1 MAPGTPAM
9 LLALLLPL
17 DILVGL
23 SHKDTSIREKREVE
37 KCTKTQLETLETDEH
52 S

>member
-1 MAPGTPAM
+1 MGKNRERKLKQLCISELVRASGKSAM

-23 SHKDTSIREKREVE
+23 SHRDTSTREKR
-37 KCTKTQLETLETDEH
+37 
-52 S
+52 